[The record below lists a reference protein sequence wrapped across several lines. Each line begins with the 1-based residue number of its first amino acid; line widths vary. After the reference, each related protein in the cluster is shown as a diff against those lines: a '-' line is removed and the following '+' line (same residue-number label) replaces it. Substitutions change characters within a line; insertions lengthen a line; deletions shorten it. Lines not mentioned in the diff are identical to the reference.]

1 VVATLWRGLT
11 LPDDLHAIGVA
22 QDFGRINELTEMLAQ
37 GVTNNRALIRLLTE
51 GQLLD
56 DPLFG
61 GLADRERIYWYGI
74 SLGSIEGS
82 VTFALQDQLS
92 YGLLHVGGAAW
103 STMLERSSDWSVF
116 EPLVQNSIPDPYDRQ
131 RLYAASQ
138 LFWDP
143 VDPASY
149 VADLQGKHLLWQA
162 SIHDEQVPNIST
174 ELLMRSVGVSLGTP
188 AVTAPVGIE
197 TVALPATA
205 PLWVQYDP
213 ESPAPPMNNRPAPV
227 SGAHTIP
234 RTWAECQEQ
243 VAVFFEAGAEGT
255 VIAPCGDQPCTASN
269 RGE

>member
-1 VVATLWRGLT
+1 
-11 LPDDLHAIGVA
+11 
-22 QDFGRINELTEMLAQ
+22 
-37 GVTNNRALIRLLTE
+37 VTNNRALIRLLTE

-74 SLGSIEGS
+74 SLGSIEGA

-149 VADLQGKHLLWQA
+149 VADLQGKQLLWQA

-174 ELLMRSVGVSLGTP
+174 ELLMRSVGVSLGSP

-197 TVALPATA
+197 TVALPARA

-213 ESPAPPMNNRPAPV
+213 ELPAPPMNNRPAPV
-227 SGAHTIP
+227 SGAHTTP

-243 VAVFFEAGAEGT
+243 VAAFFEAGAEGA
-255 VIAPCGDQPCTASN
+255 VISACGDQPCTASN
-269 RGE
+269 LGE